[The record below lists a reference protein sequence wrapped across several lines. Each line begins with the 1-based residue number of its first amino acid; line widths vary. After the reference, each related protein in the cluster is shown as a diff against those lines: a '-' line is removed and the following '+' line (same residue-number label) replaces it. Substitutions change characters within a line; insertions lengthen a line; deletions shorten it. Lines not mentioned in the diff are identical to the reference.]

1 MFSFVFDVFD
11 TGPRQKEWLRMP
23 RIVAMASGSQNIIRE
38 TTRLGPR
45 GRAVASGTAISR
57 IESLLETVIDSITS
71 AEPMSI
77 QVLSRRSVQSR
88 REQAL
93 PTRVHFPGR
102 SLHEAQKFARIVLIL
117 QLAHDALVSDI
128 VLTKRFVRRTAKF
141 YSLSRKADIG
151 YIPPF
156 ISSIFYQHQDLFES
170 QTVVDKLVD
179 DIAIT
184 LGLDRSD
191 LNIVSTHVPCK
202 HVAKRVLGSVSQG
215 CCSRP
220 AKYSVSGRRNSGC
233 ILRSNGSCAK
243 KSPSRFSSDKGRV
256 L

>member
-128 VLTKRFVRRTAKF
+128 VLTKR
-141 YSLSRKADIG
+141 
-151 YIPPF
+151 
-156 ISSIFYQHQDLFES
+156 SIFYQHQDLFES

-233 ILRSNGSCAK
+233 ILRSNGYCDSTRRLYRRRQDWAD
-243 KSPSRFSSDKGRV
+243 SMDSSH
-256 L
+256 

>member
-102 SLHEAQKFARIVLIL
+102 SLHEAQKFGNDPLHDDSFRVASKLMLYFHSSHRI
-117 QLAHDALVSDI
+117 D
-128 VLTKRFVRRTAKF
+128 TA
-141 YSLSRKADIG
+141 
-151 YIPPF
+151 
-156 ISSIFYQHQDLFES
+156 IS
-170 QTVVDKLVD
+170 
-179 DIAIT
+179 A
-184 LGLDRSD
+184 
-191 LNIVSTHVPCK
+191 
-202 HVAKRVLGSVSQG
+202 
-215 CCSRP
+215 
-220 AKYSVSGRRNSGC
+220 
-233 ILRSNGSCAK
+233 
-243 KSPSRFSSDKGRV
+243 
-256 L
+256 

>member
-128 VLTKRFVRRTAKF
+128 VLTKR
-141 YSLSRKADIG
+141 
-151 YIPPF
+151 
-156 ISSIFYQHQDLFES
+156 SIFYQHQDLFES